1 MDTNKLIM
9 HVCRTGK
16 KEQFYTLYN
25 EGTIVKTTGGITR
38 RRYFCNYQQ
47 NLAFKKSDAMEKAE
61 DFRMKWNN
69 GFWDSIEIQYWDS
82 PRMIYEKF
90 EAFGVEFKTA
100 KSGKVMWGRANSE
113 FWDLWKADKQSV
125 KAAGFWVKKLNY
137 DWLVFCKTEP
147 EYDFE

>member
-1 MDTNKLIM
+1 M

-25 EGTIVKTTGGITR
+25 EGLIVKNEGGVIR
-38 RRYFCNYQQ
+38 RRHFCNYQQ

-61 DFRMKWNN
+61 EFRMKWDN

-82 PRMIYEKF
+82 PRMIYSKF

-100 KSGKVMWGRANSE
+100 KSGKHMWARANQA
-113 FWDLWKADKQSV
+113 FWAQWKDDKQMV
-125 KAAGFWVKKLNY
+125 KAAGFWVTRLNGN
-137 DWLVFCKTEP
+137 WLVFCRCEA